1 MHRPIRINRAI
12 WPAVMHKLQR
22 GLPDPRHLLDRRIDA
37 GVLTETLKGL
47 KIGGTFK
54 ATNYDRFPATT
65 RLLARMRFA
74 RPPVVLDVGASDGSA
89 ALAVMNTLPF
99 TRYYVTDRHIR
110 ARACLRNAGMFLC
123 DMDSRPW
130 LYANRCFVVFNHR
143 GGAWPFNAIAARV
156 FKGFDPSEPCAKQ
169 DVFMIN
175 PDLAAKRGDRV
186 RVEQYDIFD
195 EWNREKADLVI
206 AANLLNRAYFSDTD
220 LCAGLRSLR
229 NAMHDGAILAVI
241 ENRTPGGKP
250 VEQSSIFTR
259 SGMRFHVEAQIG
271 PGSDIQDLVT
281 GLQ

>member
-1 MHRPIRINRAI
+1 
-12 WPAVMHKLQR
+12 MHKLQR

-37 GVLTETLKGL
+37 AVLRETLRGL
-47 KIGGTFK
+47 KIGNTFK

-89 ALAVMNTLPF
+89 ALAVMNRLRF
-99 TRYYVTDRHIR
+99 MRYYVTDRHIR
-110 ARACLRNAGMFLC
+110 ARAWLRHTGMFLC
-123 DMDSRPW
+123 DMESRPW

-143 GGAWPFNAIAARV
+143 GGAWPFNAIAARI
-156 FKGFDPSEPCAKQ
+156 FKRFDSSKPCEKR
-169 DVFMIN
+169 DVLMIN

-206 AANLLNRAYFSDTD
+206 AANLLNRAYFPDAD
-220 LCAGLRSLR
+220 LRAGLRNLR
-229 NAMHDGAILAVI
+229 DAMHDGAVLAVI
-241 ENRTPGGKP
+241 ENRNPGGKP

-259 SGMRFHVEAQIG
+259 SGMRFHAEAQVG
-271 PGSDIQDLVT
+271 SGSDIQDLVT